1 MEEGACLIMVLA
13 EIFRDGCC
21 CSVSL
26 LKFFGVGS
34 AIKGS
39 AVGGGRDRRLNT
51 FGANG
56 GGLVVVFWINFWM
69 GLPSISGYVLGRQGC
84 LGRAYRDDV

>member
-39 AVGGGRDRRLNT
+39 AVGGGVIEDLIRLELKE
-51 FGANG
+51 A
-56 GGLVVVFWINFWM
+56 GL
-69 GLPSISGYVLGRQGC
+69 
-84 LGRAYRDDV
+84 